1 MSSFLLTAFVLSLD
15 SFIVAV
21 ALSPLIRSPASRWRL
36 ATLFGICDGLAVLV
50 GSGLNS
56 SALSFHVPERVV
68 AFFIIVFGVYFLVAA
83 QWNQF
88 RVRPRLVYI
97 LPVLMSVDNLA
108 YGAGLG
114 QVTGAVLAQAL
125 GLGAASLALA
135 ALGLYL
141 GSFVRFASARTCQV
155 AAGFAL
161 LTAGLVLSLI

>member
-1 MSSFLLTAFVLSLD
+1 LALD

-21 ALSPLIRSPASRWRL
+21 ALSPLIRSPASRWHL

-56 SALSFHVPERVV
+56 NALSFHIPERAI

-97 LPVLMSVDNLA
+97 YP
-108 YGAGLG
+108 
-114 QVTGAVLAQAL
+114 
-125 GLGAASLALA
+125 
-135 ALGLYL
+135 
-141 GSFVRFASARTCQV
+141 C
-155 AAGFAL
+155 
-161 LTAGLVLSLI
+161 